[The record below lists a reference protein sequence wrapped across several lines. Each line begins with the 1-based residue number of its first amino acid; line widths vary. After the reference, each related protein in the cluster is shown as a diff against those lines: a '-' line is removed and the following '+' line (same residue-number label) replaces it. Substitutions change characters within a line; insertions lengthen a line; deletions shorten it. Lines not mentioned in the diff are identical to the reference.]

1 MRLVRGSN
9 TTMTIAEMASF
20 LNLPIRKV
28 SQVVLGFNVNDK
40 DGRRVI
46 KCALSHGWLIK

>member
-28 SQVVLGFNVNDK
+28 SQVVLGFTVNDK
-40 DGRRVI
+40 DGRRIVQ
-46 KCALSHGWLIK
+46 CALDHGWLIK